1 MSNKTRLLKSVNRK
15 IRKER
20 NKIGRKL
27 AEDLLSL
34 PFWERFKIA
43 VNLMFTKIIFITK

>member
-1 MSNKTRLLKSVNRK
+1 MSNKTRLLKSVN
-15 IRKER
+15 
-20 NKIGRKL
+20 RKL

-43 VNLMFTKIIFITK
+43 VNLMFKKIIFITK